1 MPESPALAV
10 ALAALLT
17 TVVPAEKKTITA
29 AEARTHLGEDVT
41 VCGRV
46 VSVRK
51 ANAPR
56 AGASWQIYLDQDT
69 PPVFALIASANLV
82 DNPFFVTADS
92 RFSGKDVCAD
102 GKVMEHSGLAYIRL
116 TQPRQIRVVKDK
128 PNP

>member
-1 MPESPALAV
+1 MPESIPLAV

-17 TVVPAEKKTITA
+17 TVAPAEKKTITA
-29 AEARTHLGEDVT
+29 AEARTHMGQEVT
-41 VCGRV
+41 ICGRV

-56 AGASWQIYLDQDT
+56 AGASWQIFMDQEA
-69 PPVFALIASANLV
+69 PPIFALIASANAV
-82 DNPFFVTADS
+82 DNPFFLTADS

-102 GKVMEHSGLAYIRL
+102 GKVMEHGGLAYIRL

-128 PNP
+128 PHR